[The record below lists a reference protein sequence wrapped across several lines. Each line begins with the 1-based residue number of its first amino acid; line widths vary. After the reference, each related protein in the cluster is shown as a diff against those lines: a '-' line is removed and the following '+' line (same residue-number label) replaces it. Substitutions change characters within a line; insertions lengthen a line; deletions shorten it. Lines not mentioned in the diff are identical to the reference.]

1 MNSLK
6 EKIQAYIDDIQ
17 ATSIENFQDKA
28 ANIEMFR
35 VKYLGKKGIISELF
49 EQFKAVPNEEKKDLG
64 KALNLLKAAA
74 TEKIEEFKAFVEEHQ
89 VQDRTDDLT
98 MPTDFRW

>member
-74 TEKIEEFKAFVEEHQ
+74 TEKI
-89 VQDRTDDLT
+89 
-98 MPTDFRW
+98 